1 MFRLF
6 AETAGA
12 LPGADCINFRSSI
25 LFLFLAFWTYCYVKK
40 QLVYRV
46 RETVI
51 FRYHLIL
58 TD

>member
-6 AETAGA
+6 AEATGA

-25 LFLFLAFWTYCYVKK
+25 LFLFLAFWSYYYIKK

-46 RETVI
+46 RETVT
-51 FRYHLIL
+51 FRYHSIL